1 MIIVWLLCSQE
12 NRIYCLWFF
21 KEAAWGGLKT
31 WASIPPL
38 SQEKFV
44 INERRWLAGADN
56 TMTRARAWHDIRA
69 PEQHWLLTIRNTF
82 PILRDYWLCAINIA
96 AHIPHLVT
104 LLLSSSR
111 DLSKYPWWLTSRGA
125 GLRSG
130 SESPSSSWAWPARI
144 SSSATTRVS
153 SFTMSLVIIL
163 TFSLVSQRFK
173 SLDITT
179 AMSRSGLM

>member
-44 INERRWLAGADN
+44 INERRWSAGADN
-56 TMTRARAWHDIRA
+56 TMTRARAWHHIRA

-82 PILRDYWLCAINIA
+82 PIPREYWLCAINKYSCW
-96 AHIPHLVT
+96 HT
-104 LLLSSSR
+104 SSR
-111 DLSKYPWWLTSRGA
+111 D
-125 GLRSG
+125 
-130 SESPSSSWAWPARI
+130 PSSLLISWPHKVSVMTDQSGGGSPVWLGVALIFVGLASKDLFI
-144 SSSATTRVS
+144 SDNQGELLHYVTSHHNID
-153 SFTMSLVIIL
+153 SLFRNYSNHSI
-163 TFSLVSQRFK
+163 FQQQCLV
-173 SLDITT
+173 LI
-179 AMSRSGLM
+179 